1 MKVIKLDA
9 IPSTNDFL
17 KELSRTEFVEN
28 FTVVTAKK
36 QFQGKGQ
43 MGRSWVSVEGKNLTM
58 SVLIKNNF
66 QDITEIFDLNVAVAI
81 SVIEV
86 LNDLNLPKINIK
98 WPNDIMSENK
108 KIGGILIE
116 NTFKTDNSVISVVGI
131 GLNVNQQDFTN
142 LPKASSLYQITN
154 SEFDLDVLLEKIVN
168 QLKFNSDVLQKN
180 ESEILW
186 KKYHEN
192 LFKLN
197 SPMPF
202 EDSEGKQF
210 MGMIQK
216 VNKNGQVEIL
226 LEDDSVQ
233 SFRIKEITM
242 LF

>member
-9 IPSTNDFL
+9 ITSTNDFL

-28 FTVVTAKK
+28 FTVVAAKK

-43 MGRSWVSVEGKNLTM
+43 MGSSWISEEDKNLTM

-86 LNDLNLPKINIK
+86 LNDLNLPKISIK

-142 LPKASSLYQITN
+142 LPKASSLFQITN

-168 QLKFNSDVLQKN
+168 KLKFNSDVLQKK

-197 SPMPF
+197 IPMPF
-202 EDSEGKQF
+202 EDVEGKQF
-210 MGMIQK
+210 MGMIEK

-226 LEDDSVQ
+226 FEDDSIQ
-233 SFRIKEITM
+233 SFGIKEITM